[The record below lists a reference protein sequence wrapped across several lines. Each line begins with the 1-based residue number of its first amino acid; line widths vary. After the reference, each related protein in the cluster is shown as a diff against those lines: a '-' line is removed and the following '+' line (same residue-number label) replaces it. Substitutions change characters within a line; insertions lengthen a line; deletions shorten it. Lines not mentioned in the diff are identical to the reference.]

1 VDDDDMREAPPVV
14 IGSVAAGVGPT
25 PFLGVYAVLF
35 MAHGFFRPVQ
45 PPDITTTRTGEAVA
59 GVIAAVLLVTV
70 IITIFWFLDGRRR
83 WPFVIGQ
90 LATLV
95 TSIDFILDSTKG
107 SPAVPVVLGLTS
119 ATALVLAFLPPSW
132 VWVGARPGLPWR
144 AGKPTR
150 GELATTPV
158 PVKHVGRRR
167 FGRGST
173 RAAGPAA
180 DAPADDKFDAN
191 A

>member
-1 VDDDDMREAPPVV
+1 MREAPPVV

-59 GVIAAVLLVTV
+59 GVIAALLLLAMVV
-70 IITIFWFLDGRRR
+70 TIFWFLNGRRR

-132 VWVGARPGLPWR
+132 AWVGSRLPWR
-144 AGKPTR
+144 TNKPSR
-150 GELATTPV
+150 GARATTAV
-158 PVKHVGRRR
+158 AVKHVGRRR

-173 RAAGPAA
+173 RPR
-180 DAPADDKFDAN
+180 
-191 A
+191 